1 MGPRCSGN
9 SFLMSGPLE
18 EAWRSSTCSQNPIF
32 HTPSFNLTFPIFDC
46 LFPHPGMAPRG
57 HAGPVA

>member
-46 LFPHPGMAPRG
+46 LFPHPGMAPQG
-57 HAGPVA
+57 